1 MTCRVGAVRSKFE
14 LSRNLHAFLPEKS
27 ASANLLMC
35 NPGNDI
41 SCLLSPG
48 SPRALTDKYDI
59 ANNYIDDWYFDFIGN
74 TDRIMAFSG
83 KSLLM

>member
-1 MTCRVGAVRSKFE
+1 MTCRVGAVRSKWE
-14 LSRNLHAFLPEKS
+14 LSKFLHAFLPEKS
-27 ASANLLMC
+27 ASANLLRG
-35 NPGNDI
+35 NPGNNI

-48 SPRALTDKYDI
+48 SPGALTDKYDI
-59 ANNYIDDWYFDFIGN
+59 ANNVDDWYFDFIGS